1 LLRRDVIR
9 RHGSEFMGRRALV
22 LLAGSAMVLGGC
34 VQTRQ
39 LADVDFAP
47 PQGDY
52 SLIVMRPD
60 VQVGQLTTGGLVEP
74 RADWTEQARTHLLR
88 ALAEQ
93 QAGRGG
99 KTRILETRE
108 GVPGVSPEQIADL
121 ERLHNA
127 VGSSIALHKYAGLT
141 LPTKRRRGVDWT
153 LGEDAVKFGRATG
166 MDYALFLHAQD
177 SHAST
182 GRVALQVLGIAGC
195 LVGFCAPQG
204 GGGQSAYASL
214 VDLKTG
220 EVVWFNVL
228 QTSSQLPG
236 VKFGDIRDAEG
247 AAQMVERLLG
257 RMKAG
262 RNVRAQQ

>member
-1 LLRRDVIR
+1 
-9 RHGSEFMGRRALV
+9 MGPRALIF
-22 LLAGSAMVLGGC
+22 LTASALALGGC
-34 VQTRQ
+34 VQTKQ
-39 LADVDFAP
+39 IADVEFAP

-52 SLIVMRPD
+52 SLLVMRPD
-60 VQVGQLTTGGLVEP
+60 VQVGLVTTGGLVEP

-93 QAGRGG
+93 QADRGG

-108 GVPGVSPEQIADL
+108 GIPGVSAETVADL
-121 ERLHNA
+121 ERLHSA
-127 VGSSIALHKYAGLT
+127 VGGSIALHKYAGLD
-141 LPTKRRRGVDWT
+141 LPTKRRKGIDWT
-153 LGEDAVKFGRATG
+153 LGEDAVRFGRATG

-182 GRVALQVLGIAGC
+182 GRKALQVIGIAGC
-195 LVGFCAPQG
+195 FIGFCAPQG
-204 GGGQSAYASL
+204 GGGQTAYASL

-236 VKFGDIRDAEG
+236 VEFGDIRTAEG

-262 RNVRAQQ
+262 RNVRGRS

>member
-1 LLRRDVIR
+1 
-9 RHGSEFMGRRALV
+9 MARRALI
-22 LLAGSAMVLGGC
+22 LLTASALALGGC

-39 LADVDFAP
+39 VADVEFQP

-60 VQVGQLTTGGLVEP
+60 VTVGIVTTGGLVEP
-74 RADWTEQARTHLLR
+74 RADWTEEARGHLLR
-88 ALAEQ
+88 ALAQ
-93 QAGRGG
+93 QQGGRGG

-108 GVPGVSPEQIADL
+108 GLPGVSPETIADL
-121 ERLHNA
+121 ERLHTA
-127 VGSSIALHKYAGLT
+127 VGNSIALHKYMGVD
-141 LPTKRRRGVDWT
+141 LPTKRRRGLDWT

-166 MDYALFLHAQD
+166 MDYALFLNAQD
-177 SHAST
+177 THAST
-182 GRVALQVLGIAGC
+182 GRTALQVLGIAGC

-214 VDLKTG
+214 VDLRTG

-236 VKFGDIRDAEG
+236 VTFGDIRTPEG
-247 AAQMVERLLG
+247 AAQMVDRLLG
-257 RMKAG
+257 KMKAG
-262 RNVRAQQ
+262 RNVRDRK

>member
-1 LLRRDVIR
+1 MDRRL
-9 RHGSEFMGRRALV
+9 FV
-22 LLAGSAMVLGGC
+22 LLAGASLALGGC
-34 VQTRQ
+34 VQTKQ
-39 LADVDFAP
+39 VADVEFAP
-47 PQGDY
+47 PTGDY

-60 VQVGQLTTGGLVEP
+60 VQVGLVTTGGMVEP

-99 KTRILETRE
+99 RTRILETRE
-108 GVPGVSPEQIADL
+108 GIPGVSPERIADL
-121 ERLHNA
+121 ERLHGA
-127 VGSSIALHKYAGLT
+127 VGGSIALHKYMGLD
-141 LPTKRRRGVDWT
+141 LPTKRRKGIDWT

-166 MDYALFLHAQD
+166 MDYALFLHAED
-177 SHAST
+177 SHASS
-182 GRVALQVLGIAGC
+182 GRKALQVLGIAGC
-195 LVGFCAPQG
+195 LIGFCAPQG
-204 GGGQSAYASL
+204 GGSQSAYASL
-214 VDLKTG
+214 VDLRTG

-236 VKFGDIRDAEG
+236 IEFGDIRTPEG

-262 RNVRAQQ
+262 RNVRGRQ

>member
-1 LLRRDVIR
+1 M
-9 RHGSEFMGRRALV
+9 SRRALIV
-22 LLAGSAMVLGGC
+22 LSASALALGGC

-39 LADVDFAP
+39 IADVEFSP

-60 VQVGQLTTGGLVEP
+60 VQVGLLTAGGLVEP
-74 RADWTEQARTHLLR
+74 RADWTEQARTNLLR
-88 ALAEQ
+88 ALAEE

-108 GVPGVSPEQIADL
+108 GIPGVSAESVANL
-121 ERLHNA
+121 ERLHQA
-127 VGSSIALHKYAGLT
+127 VGSSIAIHKYMGMT

-195 LVGFCAPQG
+195 FVGFCAPQG

-214 VDLKTG
+214 VDLRTG

-228 QTSSQLPG
+228 QTQSQLPG
-236 VKFGDIRDAEG
+236 VEFGDIRNAGG

-257 RMKAG
+257 DMKSG

>member
-1 LLRRDVIR
+1 MVRRTV
-9 RHGSEFMGRRALV
+9 V
-22 LLAGSAMVLGGC
+22 LASAASIALAGC
-34 VQTRQ
+34 VSTRQ
-39 LADVDFAP
+39 VADVEFEP

-60 VQVGQLTTGGLVEP
+60 VQVGMVTTGGLVEP
-74 RADWTEQARTHLLR
+74 RADWTEQARANLIR
-88 ALAEQ
+88 ALTEQ

-99 KTRILETRE
+99 RTRVLETRE
-108 GVPGVSPEQIADL
+108 GIQGVSADAVADL
-121 ERLHNA
+121 ERLHSA
-127 VGSSIALHKYAGLT
+127 VGSSIALHKYLGYT
-141 LPTKRRRGVDWT
+141 LPSKRRQGLDWT

-166 MDYALFLHAQD
+166 MDYALFLHAED

-182 GRVALQVLGIAGC
+182 GRTALQVLGIAGC
-195 LVGFCAPQG
+195 IIGFCAPQG

-214 VDLKTG
+214 VDLRTG

-236 VKFGDIRDAEG
+236 VTFGDIRSPEG
-247 AAQMVERLLG
+247 AAQMVDRLLG

-262 RNVRAQQ
+262 RKVRARQ

>member
-1 LLRRDVIR
+1 
-9 RHGSEFMGRRALV
+9 MGRRALI
-22 LLAGSAMVLGGC
+22 LLGTASLALSAC

-39 LADVDFAP
+39 FADVQFEP

-60 VQVGQLTTGGLVEP
+60 VRVGLLTTGGLVEQ
-74 RADWTEQARTHLLR
+74 RADWTDQARTNLLR
-88 ALAEQ
+88 ALTEQ

-99 KTRILETRE
+99 RTLIAETRE
-108 GVPGVSPEQIADL
+108 SIPGVSAETIAGL

-127 VGSSIALHKYAGLT
+127 VGTSIAIHKYLGAE
-141 LPTKRRRGVDWT
+141 LPTKRRQGIDWT
-153 LGEDAVKFGRATG
+153 LGEDAVAFGRATN
-166 MDYALFLHAQD
+166 MDYALFLHAED
-177 SHAST
+177 SFAST
-182 GRVALQVLGIAGC
+182 GRMALQVIGIAGC
-195 LVGFCAPQG
+195 IIGFCAPSS
-204 GGGQSAYASL
+204 GGGQNAYASL

-228 QTSSQLPG
+228 QTQSQLPG
-236 VKFGDIRDAEG
+236 LQFGDIRTPEG

-262 RNVRAQQ
+262 RLVRERR

>member
-1 LLRRDVIR
+1 
-9 RHGSEFMGRRALV
+9 MGRFV
-22 LLAGSAMVLGGC
+22 LLAGASLALAAC
-34 VQTRQ
+34 VQTKQ
-39 LADVDFAP
+39 IADVEFSP

-60 VQVGQLTTGGLVEP
+60 VQVGLVTTGGMVEP
-74 RADWTEQARTHLLR
+74 RADWTEQARTNLLR

-99 KTRILETRE
+99 RTRILETRE
-108 GVPGVSPEQIADL
+108 GLAGVSADAVADL
-121 ERLHNA
+121 ERLHSA
-127 VGSSIALHKYAGLT
+127 VGTSIALHKYMGAD
-141 LPTKRRRGVDWT
+141 LPTKRRRGLDWT
-153 LGEDAVKFGRATG
+153 LGEDAVKFGKATG
-166 MDYALFLHAQD
+166 MDYALFLHAED
-177 SHAST
+177 SFASS
-182 GRVALQVLGIAGC
+182 GRTALQVLGIAGC
-195 LVGFCAPQG
+195 VIGFCAPQG

-214 VDLKTG
+214 VDLRSG

-236 VKFGDIRDAEG
+236 VQFGDIRTPEG

-262 RNVRAQQ
+262 RNIRARQ